1 MFISYLQEVLEKLDA
16 FTGVYSVII
25 LLNCTIS
32 ITRDDAD
39 IVHPKKGQHF
49 GITIKSKIIKKGL
62 QF

>member
-1 MFISYLQEVLEKLDA
+1 MLINYLQEILEKLGT
-16 FTGVYSVII
+16 FTGIDSVII

-39 IVHPKKGQHF
+39 IVHPKKGQHL
-49 GITIKSKIIKKGL
+49 GITIKRKIIKKGL